1 MTSAQRIRLR
11 LSEVRSRLNEISGL
25 EGDAFTDEIRSE
37 AEGLQTEY
45 RDLETRHRAAIVAG
59 GEDETREAAPDA
71 EQRERIEL
79 RSRCTLTSYLLAAA
93 QGRMVSGAERE
104 LQEAAEVRDGSIP
117 VELFDVPTET
127 RADAATP
134 APSSGTGVN
143 LDPVLPMIFARSVL
157 PRLGVAMPRVK
168 SGTYATGT
176 VSTSLSAA
184 AKAKGDAQ
192 ESTAA
197 AITTKT
203 TGPHRVSARLSVRL
217 EDLAEIGTASM
228 ESILRQNIQL
238 AMSDRLDHL
247 GLTGDGQGA
256 NPQGLLSQL
265 TDPTDPTD
273 AVDFDAFVKLVADG
287 IDGGPWAESMKAVRV
302 LCNAATMRKAEVTFQ
317 STTGSKG
324 EVSAAAYL
332 RAQSGAFFASSRMPA
347 TASNIAQCLRYRAG
361 TMGLDGVNAMRTAT
375 CPVWNSLSIDDI
387 YSDSASAT
395 RHITL
400 HALIGDILITQ
411 PSAYERVDLKVS

>member
-1 MTSAQRIRLR
+1 MTNAQRIRLR
-11 LSEVRSRLNEISGL
+11 LSQVRQRLNEISGL

-45 RDLETRHRAAIVAG
+45 RDLETRHQSAIIG
-59 GEDETREAAPDA
+59 EGEDETRQAAPDA
-71 EQRERIEL
+71 EQRERVEL
-79 RSRCTLTSYLLAAA
+79 RSRCTLTNYLLAAA

-104 LQEAAEVRDGSIP
+104 LLEAAEVRDGSIP
-117 VELFDVPTET
+117 VELFDVPTEI

-143 LDPVLPMIFARSVL
+143 LDPILPAIFARSVL

-176 VSTSLSAA
+176 VTTSLSAA

-203 TGPHRVSARLSVRL
+203 TTPHRASARLSIQL
-217 EDLAEIGTASM
+217 EDVATVGVGNF
-228 ESILRQNIQL
+228 ESTLRQNLQL

-332 RAQSGAFFASSRMPA
+332 RAQSGAFFASSPDARPPPA
-347 TASNIAQCLRYRAG
+347 TSRS
-361 TMGLDGVNAMRTAT
+361 V
-375 CPVWNSLSIDDI
+375 
-387 YSDSASAT
+387 SAT
-395 RHITL
+395 GLARWDWT
-400 HALIGDILITQ
+400 G
-411 PSAYERVDLKVS
+411 